1 MAFQM
6 IIHFIIAFLWM
17 FLNNAWTLQ
26 TFVSGFLI
34 GLAILYLIRGF
45 FPQRLYVYFVIAVLK
60 LLLIFL
66 RELFLSTVSV
76 VSQIIRPK
84 LQIQPGIFAMD
95 VDLEKDWQITLLS
108 SLITLTPGTVVVD
121 ISEDNKTLYVHA
133 IHLPDIEKAKDDINN
148 TFVKAIQ
155 EVTP

>member
-66 RELFLSTVSV
+66 RGVFLRWMS
-76 VSQIIRPK
+76 I
-84 LQIQPGIFAMD
+84 
-95 VDLEKDWQITLLS
+95 
-108 SLITLTPGTVVVD
+108 
-121 ISEDNKTLYVHA
+121 
-133 IHLPDIEKAKDDINN
+133 
-148 TFVKAIQ
+148 
-155 EVTP
+155 